1 MTFFLSCEAQSG
13 GAGLLMRYHQLTQP
27 RLNILSDRCYG
38 QELTEIAII
47 SIFVSDELFVDGGW
61 KERKL
66 FQRKS
71 RSADLRLRLNYRE
84 FLSAT
89 SEHRATLYCTHIL
102 DSIETLRGK
111 VSRDFQFDALI
122 QDIRTILHDPVFLSE
137 LTAIRRFP

>member
-47 SIFVSDELFVDGGW
+47 TIFVSDELSEDGGW
-61 KERKL
+61 RERKL
-66 FQRKS
+66 FQRKNH
-71 RSADLRLRLNYRE
+71 SADLRLRLNYRE

-89 SEHRATLYCTHIL
+89 PEHRATLYCTHIL
-102 DSIETLRGK
+102 DSIESLRRK
-111 VSRDFQFDALI
+111 VSRNFQFDVLI
-122 QDIRTILHDPVFLSE
+122 QDIRTILHEPIFHSE
-137 LTAIRRFP
+137 LTAIRRLP

>member
-47 SIFVSDELFVDGGW
+47 SIFVSDDLFEDGGW
-61 KERKL
+61 RERKL
-66 FQRKS
+66 FQRKNH
-71 RSADLRLRLNYRE
+71 SADLRLRLNYRE

-89 SEHRATLYCTHIL
+89 SEHRANLYCAHIL
-102 DSIETLRGK
+102 DSIETLRKK
-111 VSRDFQFDALI
+111 VSRDFQFDALVH
-122 QDIRTILHDPVFLSE
+122 DIRTILYDPVFLSE